1 MLALD
6 TGATLQSHAQHRPES
21 SKHWLQHTINPGEDC
36 LSNPL
41 HPIKDASLDC
51 HHVMFPPLI
60 AMSRSTVTAMLAV
73 RVDKPVAGA
82 PNA

>member
-1 MLALD
+1 MHSIVQRAPN
-6 TGATLQSHAQHRPES
+6 TGYSTQSTQGKIVS
-21 SKHWLQHTINPGEDC
+21 II
-36 LSNPL
+36 PL
-41 HPIKDASLDC
+41 HPMKDASLDC

-82 PNA
+82 PDA

>member
-6 TGATLQSHAQHRPES
+6 TGHSPKPCTASSGEVHTLGTAHNQPR
-21 SKHWLQHTINPGEDC
+21 GR
-36 LSNPL
+36 LSLWPSPRKN
-41 HPIKDASLDC
+41 DASLDC
-51 HHVMFPPLI
+51 HHVKFPPLI
-60 AMSRSTVTAMLAV
+60 AMSRSTVTATLAV